1 MSYHCLL
8 INQKTN
14 ERKELVYS
22 NEEELVKIV
31 GDYVVSRARELGQTS
46 TTIINKGTTF
56 KMLINYRP
64 N

>member
-56 KMLINYRP
+56 KMLINYIP

>member
-46 TTIINKGTTF
+46 TTIINNGTTF

>member
-22 NEEELVKIV
+22 NEKELVKIV

-46 TTIINKGTTF
+46 TTIINSGTTF